1 MGLIAGPELSF
12 SMQKESLS
20 FLKELMRQPSPSGFE
35 VPAQKIIRTRMR
47 PFADKITTDVHGNV
61 IGVLNAK
68 ARLKVMLAGHVDE
81 IGLMITHI
89 DNNGFI
95 YFATIGGMDPVVAV
109 GQRICILARRG
120 IVRGV
125 IGRKP
130 IHLMDAAERGKGT
143 QITDLWIDIGAKNKK
158 DALKVVAIGDPV
170 VIHPDFIEM
179 RNGLISSRA
188 FDDRIGAW
196 VITEVL
202 RALKGR
208 KLNVAL
214 YAVSTVQEEV
224 GLRGAITSA
233 YHIHPQAGIA
243 VDVGFASDCPGVDP
257 KKVGEIA
264 LGKGPILHVGAN
276 INPVLG
282 KLLVSTAKKQRIS
295 YQMQAE
301 PRATG
306 TDANPI
312 QLTRGGCAAA
322 LVSIPN
328 RYMHTPVEVVSLKD
342 LEATVTLLAE
352 TIRALKG
359 DESFVPQ

>member
-1 MGLIAGPELSF
+1 MN
-12 SMQKESLS
+12 KESLL

-35 VPAQKIIRTRMR
+35 VPAQKVIRARMQSS
-47 PFADKITTDVHGNV
+47 ADKITTDVHGNV
-61 IGVLNAK
+61 IGVLNEK
-68 ARLKVMLAGHVDE
+68 APLKVMLAGHVDE

-89 DNNGFI
+89 DNKGFI

-109 GQRICILARRG
+109 GQRVCIISQHG
-120 IVRGV
+120 PVRGV

-130 IHLMDAAERGKGT
+130 IHLMDPGEKGKELKMD
-143 QITDLWIDIGAKNKK
+143 DLWIDIGARDKK
-158 DALKVVAIGDPV
+158 DALKAVNVGDPL
-170 VIHPDFIEM
+170 VINPDFIEM
-179 RNGLISSRA
+179 RNGLVSSRA

-196 VITEVL
+196 VIVEVL
-202 RALKGR
+202 RTLKNR
-208 KLNVAL
+208 RLKVAVH
-214 YAVSTVQEEV
+214 AVSTVQEEV

-233 YHIHPQAGIA
+233 YNIHPDAGIA

-257 KKVGEIA
+257 KKVGDIS

-282 KLLVSTAKKQRIS
+282 KLLITTAKKNRIR

-301 PRATG
+301 PRGTG

-312 QLTRGGCAAA
+312 QLSRGGCAAA
-322 LVSIPN
+322 LVSVPN

-342 LEATVTLLAE
+342 LDASVALIAE
-352 TIRALKG
+352 TILAMNG
-359 DESFVPQ
+359 SESFIPH